1 MKNDPV
7 VQIINQKRI
16 NQAALNLSEVT
27 TNQTGNLNLRLK
39 ALVVLSYLSE
49 QNAYLKFQ
57 NFHTRQVALY
67 RQIVVHD
74 KMDLVKN
81 VDVSVKNID
90 KLNQF
95 DS

>member
-1 MKNDPV
+1 M
-7 VQIINQKRI
+7 
-16 NQAALNLSEVT
+16 
-27 TNQTGNLNLRLK
+27 G
-39 ALVVLSYLSE
+39 LSYLSE
-49 QNAYLKFQ
+49 QNANLKFK

-67 RQIVVHD
+67 RQIAVHD

>member
-1 MKNDPV
+1 M
-7 VQIINQKRI
+7 
-16 NQAALNLSEVT
+16 
-27 TNQTGNLNLRLK
+27 RLK
-39 ALVVLSYLSE
+39 ALVGLSYLSE
-49 QNAYLKFQ
+49 QNEYLKFK

>member
-1 MKNDPV
+1 M
-7 VQIINQKRI
+7 
-16 NQAALNLSEVT
+16 
-27 TNQTGNLNLRLK
+27 RLK
-39 ALVVLSYLSE
+39 ALVGLSYLSE
-49 QNAYLKFQ
+49 QNAYLKFK